1 MSGMKERKNPTQ
13 VRREV
18 DAALV
23 LKASP
28 KSRRPRRAPQ
38 GASSF
43 GSVAEASLPPQFARG
58 WKAAVRAYRRHVAA
72 LAEGDRS
79 AFDPAVDARHRL
91 YKLTN
96 SGEIDRGTAE
106 ALHDFIEGRGADPLP
121 DIGAADA
128 AGRDAR
134 SRAWNEEARRLR
146 DEERERHR
154 SSGLW

>member
-1 MSGMKERKNPTQ
+1 MSDMKERKNSTQ

-23 LKASP
+23 LKASS

-38 GASSF
+38 GASF
-43 GSVAEASLPPQFARG
+43 GSVAEASLPPHFSRA
-58 WKAAVRAYRRHVAA
+58 WKAAVRAYRHHVAA

-79 AFDPAVDARHRL
+79 AFDPAVNARHRL

-106 ALHDFIEGRGADPLP
+106 ALHDFIEGRGMDPLP
-121 DIGAADA
+121 GIGDADT

-146 DEERERHR
+146 EEERERQR